1 MRVPDGFPPEIL
13 GPWCCPYAGSRRIPS
28 RSFGSMTLSLCGF
41 PTGSLHKFWV
51 HDVVLMRV
59 PDGFPPQVLGPWRC
73 PYAGSQPVPSRNF
86 GSMTLSLCGFP
97 AGSLQKFWVHD
108 VVLMRVPDGFPPQV
122 LGPWRCPYAGSQR
135 VPSTSFGSM
144 TLSLCGFPTGALH
157 KAWGHDVV
165 RMRGPSGFPPQI
177 LGPCC
182 FNPFPNK
189 NANLTSTQTPANAT
203 KPTPKKSFNK
213 IWSAN
218 QLHSTYLT
226 IKIKSHSLKNKN
238 SASNQNQHQTQNR
251 TTSKETTSKSSPIQ
265 SAPTQSNPI
274 QSNPTPYPTKFWFC

>member
-1 MRVPDGFPPEIL
+1 MRVPDGFPPEVL
-13 GPWCCPYAGSRRIPS
+13 GPWRCPYAGSRRVPS
-28 RSFGSMTLSLCGF
+28 TSFGSMTLSLCGF

-59 PDGFPPQVLGPWRC
+59 PSRFPPEILGPWRC

-86 GSMTLSLCGFP
+86 GFMTLSLCGFP
-97 AGSLQKFWVHD
+97 TDSLQKFWVHD
-108 VVLMRVPDGFPPQV
+108 VVLTRVPNGFPPQV

-135 VPSTSFGSM
+135 VPSTKLGAMMLSVCGVPAGS
-144 TLSLCGFPTGALH
+144 LLKF
-157 KAWGHDVV
+157 WGHVASTPFQIK
-165 RMRGPSGFPPQI
+165 MQTSHPLKPQ
-177 LGPCC
+177 
-182 FNPFPNK
+182 
-189 NANLTSTQTPANAT
+189 LTQP
-203 KPTPKKSFNK
+203 
-213 IWSAN
+213 N
-218 QLHSTYLT
+218 QLQKNPSIKFGPPINCIQHTDLT

>member
-1 MRVPDGFPPEIL
+1 
-13 GPWCCPYAGSRRIPS
+13 
-28 RSFGSMTLSLCGF
+28 MTLSL
-41 PTGSLHKFWV
+41 
-51 HDVVLMRV
+51 R
-59 PDGFPPQVLGPWRC
+59 
-73 PYAGSQPVPSRNF
+73 
-86 GSMTLSLCGFP
+86 
-97 AGSLQKFWVHD
+97 
-108 VVLMRVPDGFPPQV
+108 
-122 LGPWRCPYAGSQR
+122 
-135 VPSTSFGSM
+135 
-144 TLSLCGFPTGALH
+144 GFPTGALH

-274 QSNPTPYPTKFWFC
+274 QSNPIQLHIQPNFDSVNIKTLFYPAISRLVQTKPARASPPGFATRGVFD